1 MNTYEYDEQI
11 SCARCHRR
19 EYTDTRSSQSDP
31 VVHNPSTE
39 RPCIKNIQNLSF
51 SKNIQISLLPL
62 KISNTQYTP
71 FLKLNIKQIPRIK
84 ENEFQIEA
92 CTKHEHV
99 AKHLHFRY
107 GTGRK

>member
-39 RPCIKNIQNLSF
+39 RPCIKNIQIYFLAKYSNF
-51 SKNIQISLLPL
+51 TITIKNFKHTIYTFL
-62 KISNTQYTP
+62 KIKHKANTSHQG
-71 FLKLNIKQIPRIK
+71 K
-84 ENEFQIEA
+84 
-92 CTKHEHV
+92 
-99 AKHLHFRY
+99 
-107 GTGRK
+107 

>member
-71 FLKLNIKQIPRIK
+71 F
-84 ENEFQIEA
+84 
-92 CTKHEHV
+92 
-99 AKHLHFRY
+99 
-107 GTGRK
+107 